1 MQTHVYAFLDWAVV
15 RSLSLPELGK
25 DGYIGRVMQS
35 RISVNPYGV
44 EVSEDRRRR
53 GSFEIHWLT
62 DCLIAIYYNLFTFKF
77 SLVSQSHLIQAF
89 DRRTGPF
96 DFTWLIHSP
105 VRLDMVCSHM
115 QDGAAHVDRHRSTI
129 EHRSALDCDVLWIAS
144 VFEMRSW
151 DSKVAIHSELFALLI
166 YALSSDFLAVPSL
179 LAHSHWRILTN
190 CIQLRFFDIL
200 CLSHAWFI
208 LIHVVSP
215 RGLAKSPEERRFLQG
230 LAAIASPA
238 RCLDLL
244 RQHGSTIGVTKDVH
258 LDIRWHWCTL
268 VTMHS
273 AETILNTNQPEGPT
287 SNAT

>member
-1 MQTHVYAFLDWAVV
+1 MQDANTRDVYAFLDWAVV
-15 RSLSLPELGK
+15 RTLSLPELGR

-53 GSFEIHWLT
+53 GSFEIFWLT
-62 DCLIAIYYNLFTFKF
+62 DGLIAIYNNLFTFKF
-77 SLVSQSHLIQAF
+77 SLVSQSHIIQAF

-105 VRLDMVCSHM
+105 VRLATGYGVQPYARCC
-115 QDGAAHVDRHRSTI
+115 AHVDRHMTYIYNWTSICFGLWR
-129 EHRSALDCDVLWIAS
+129 ALDCLCFWDAKLRFEGRYPFRAVCVAHLCLELRFSRCAIAP
-144 VFEMRSW
+144 
-151 DSKVAIHSELFALLI
+151 HS
-166 YALSSDFLAVPSL
+166 LS
-179 LAHSHWRILTN
+179 LAHPYQLHPIEILWY
-190 CIQLRFFDIL
+190 IL
-200 CLSHAWFI
+200 ISFACHICHMHDSYWFI

-244 RQHGSTIGVTKDVH
+244 RQHGSLWINNRGNKGRPFGH
-258 LDIRWHWCTL
+258 QMTL
-268 VTMHS
+268 VY
-273 AETILNTNQPEGPT
+273 I
-287 SNAT
+287 